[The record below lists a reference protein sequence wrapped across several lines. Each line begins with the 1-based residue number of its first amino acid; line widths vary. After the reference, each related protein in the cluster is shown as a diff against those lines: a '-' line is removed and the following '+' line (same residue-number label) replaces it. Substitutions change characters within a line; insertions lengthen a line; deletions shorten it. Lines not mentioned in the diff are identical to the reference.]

1 MSSEIIQSIK
11 HNKHKLFEIMV
22 YIDLYLKQVTIL
34 NNESDKVRDSVFNK
48 MSELNYNLEFNGLF
62 VKYTREEYKTIP

>member
-1 MSSEIIQSIK
+1 
-11 HNKHKLFEIMV
+11 MV